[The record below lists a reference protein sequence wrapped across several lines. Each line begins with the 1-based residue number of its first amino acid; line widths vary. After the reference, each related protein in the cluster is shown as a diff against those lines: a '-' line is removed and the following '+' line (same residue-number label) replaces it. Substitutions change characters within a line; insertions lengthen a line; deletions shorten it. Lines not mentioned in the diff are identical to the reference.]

1 VINRLYGL
9 SWDLTKSL
17 KLDFNATNLSVVDE
31 PEGRVTGLVR
41 DTLWNNLKRLGRNTN
56 YNHTLSFSYTV
67 PLNKIPGLDFIS
79 VLTRYQTQ
87 FNWMTEPLITL
98 EDPNVNFG
106 NTIQN
111 SRTIQ
116 INPTLNMN
124 LLYNKF
130 GIYRRLTNPSN
141 ENGLSKTLA
150 NILTSVKT
158 VSASYIKNDGTF
170 LPGYLPQSQYFGT
183 DLNANAP
190 GLDFI
195 LGSQNDIRFK
205 ALSNGWLTQDTLQN
219 QLYKTSLNEK
229 LNLRGTIEP
238 LPDLRI
244 ELNAFKNNSQVFTT
258 NFRYTNTANQ
268 FESLSPITSGDY
280 SISII
285 SLGTAF
291 KDKNN
296 TNASNV
302 FNQFLTNRTQVSQR
316 LGRTNPNSTGLIQEY
331 ADGYGRTSQDVVIPA
346 FLAAYRGKSAD
357 KVSLSKFP
365 RIPVPNWRLTYNGLV
380 KIPAVNNLFSSFDVT
395 HSYSS
400 TYNVNG
406 FNSLIR
412 YSENNGAVNA
422 RDAEGNFLPFLQ
434 FSQIT
439 LFEQFVPLLGVDVR
453 MKNNMTAN
461 LEYRKSRSLSLG
473 LSNSQLAS
481 QKDQAFVFGFG
492 YRTADFRFPFGLF
505 KNVNLKNDMNIKLDI
520 AVRDN
525 KTVIYRADVNDPEI
539 SGGSKNITFRPSVDY
554 VLNQRFNLRLF
565 YDSNLTKPYTSQTF
579 VTAFTNFG
587 INLRFTIQ

>member
-1 VINRLYGL
+1 VINRIYGL

-31 PEGRVTGLVR
+31 PEGRITGLKR
-41 DTLWNNLKRLGRNTN
+41 DTLWNNLQRLGRNTN
-56 YNHTLSFSYTV
+56 YNHTIGFSYTV
-67 PLNKIPGLDFIS
+67 PLNKIPGLDFITI
-79 VLTRYQTQ
+79 LTRYQTQ

-130 GIYRRLTNPSN
+130 GIYRRLSNPSN
-141 ENGLSKTLA
+141 ENGFSKTLV
-150 NILTSVKT
+150 NILSSIKT
-158 VSASYIKNDGTF
+158 VSGSYIKNDGTF

-238 LPDLRI
+238 FPDFRI
-244 ELNAFKNNSQVFTT
+244 ELNAFKNNSQVFST
-258 NFRYTNTANQ
+258 NFRYTNTASQ

-291 KDKNN
+291 KDKNSN
-296 TNASNV
+296 NGSNV
-302 FNQFLTNRTQVSQR
+302 FTQFLANRTQVSQR
-316 LGRTNPNSTGLIQEY
+316 LGRTNPNSAGVVQEY

-346 FLAAYRGKSAD
+346 FLAAYQGKSAD
-357 KVSLSKFP
+357 QVSLSKFP

-380 KIPAVNNLFSSFDVT
+380 KIPAVSNLFSSFDVT

-412 YSENNGAVNA
+412 YSETNGGVNV
-422 RDAEGNFLPFLQ
+422 RDAEGDFLPFLQ

-439 LFEQFVPLLGVDVR
+439 LFEQFVPLLGIDVR

-473 LSNSQLAS
+473 LSNSQMAS
-481 QKDQAFVFGFG
+481 QKDQAVVFGFG

-505 KNVNLKNDMNIKLDI
+505 KNVNLKNDMNIKLDV

-554 VLNQRFNLRLF
+554 VLNQRFNIRLF
-565 YDSNLTKPYTSQTF
+565 YDSNITKPYTSQTF